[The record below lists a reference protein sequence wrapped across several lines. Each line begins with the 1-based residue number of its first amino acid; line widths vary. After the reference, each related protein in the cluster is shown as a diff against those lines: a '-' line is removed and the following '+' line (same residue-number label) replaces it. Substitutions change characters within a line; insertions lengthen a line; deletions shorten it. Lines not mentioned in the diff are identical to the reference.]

1 MAEALKYGD
10 RIHLQN
16 AYKNWAGGY
25 LDTNGQSTATGGV
38 YGVSTADSPNR
49 GQGTG
54 TWEVASADGKAAG
67 TPVASGDLITLRN
80 LYSPA
85 GSYLDTNGH
94 APAEQKKSGAKYD
107 VHTAKGADR
116 GTGTAEW
123 RVLAQ
128 TSDPK
133 DGLVHIGDTVH
144 LWNVYGGNG
153 GFLETN
159 GAGPAAGKYDVVTN
173 AYYNRAENVAD
184 WRISRA

>member
-16 AYKNWAGGY
+16 AYSNWGGGY
-25 LDTNGQSTATGGV
+25 LDTNGHSTATGGV

-54 TWEVASADGKAAG
+54 TWEVASADGKATG
-67 TPVASGDLITLRN
+67 TPVTSGDLVTLRN
-80 LYSPA
+80 LYSSA

-123 RVLAQ
+123 RIFAR

-133 DGLVHIGDTVH
+133 DGLVHIGDTVY

-159 GAGPAAGKYDVVTN
+159 GAGPAAGKYEVVTN
-173 AYYNRAENVAD
+173 AYYNRTADVAD

>member
-16 AYKNWAGGY
+16 AYSNWGGGY
-25 LDTNGQSTATGGV
+25 LDTNGHSTANGGV

-49 GQGTG
+49 GAGTG
-54 TWEVASADGKAAG
+54 TWEIASADGKAAG
-67 TPVASGDLITLRN
+67 TPVASGDLVTLRN
-80 LYSPA
+80 LYSN

-94 APAEQKKSGAKYD
+94 AAAEQKKAGAKYD
-107 VHTAKGADR
+107 VSTAKSADR

-123 RVLAQ
+123 RIFAQ
-128 TSDPK
+128 TSDPQ
-133 DGLVHIGDTVH
+133 DTNVHIGDTIH

-159 GAGPAAGKYDVVTN
+159 GAGPTGGKYDVCTN
-173 AYYNRAENVAD
+173 AYYNRAASVAD
-184 WRISRA
+184 WRVSRA